1 MICTCNPRIEYL
13 TKTLDGIRRQ
23 TTPVCD
29 SELIVVDNA
38 SDQPLADRIDLSWHP
53 AGRCVREERKG
64 LIYARL
70 RGFRESVGDLIILS
84 DDDNVLAPDY
94 TAHAQR
100 IAQEWP
106 MLGVWGGH
114 IEPVFEVPPP
124 AWAVPY
130 FHHLAIRT
138 IAAPR
143 WSSFVVDR
151 TMPYGAGQC
160 IRRRVADGYVESA
173 GREKSLECFNRR
185 SSGAGDGDDAYL
197 CYVAQKLGFG
207 EGLFPELKLQ
217 HLIPKER
224 FNPDYFVRIARGNAH
239 VAMLLMLR
247 DCAGKRFHRRL
258 AWPVLRFLGACIIYH
273 GMKRRVCC
281 AQARG
286 EIAACLEYRREC
298 QRPGA

>member
-1 MICTCNPRIEYL
+1 MKPLPCAVTQHQQHRDVRISPGDADE
-13 TKTLDGIRRQ
+13 
-23 TTPVCD
+23 
-29 SELIVVDNA
+29 IV
-38 SDQPLADRIDLSWHP
+38 R
-53 AGRCVREERKG
+53 
-64 LIYARL
+64 
-70 RGFRESVGDLIILS
+70 
-84 DDDNVLAPDY
+84 
-94 TAHAQR
+94 
-100 IAQEWP
+100 
-106 MLGVWGGH
+106 
-114 IEPVFEVPPP
+114 
-124 AWAVPY
+124 
-130 FHHLAIRT
+130 
-138 IAAPR
+138 
-143 WSSFVVDR
+143 
-151 TMPYGAGQC
+151 
-160 IRRRVADGYVESA
+160 VES
-173 GREKSLECFNRR
+173 LLR

-258 AWPVLRFLGACIIYH
+258 AWPVLRFLGASIIYH
-273 GMKRRVCC
+273 GMKRRVCG